1 MWLWRDIFIF
11 DAYLVVFA
19 IIKVYVQPIKF
30 ELKLTLLFLPDL
42 WIVSQIS
49 HKVGT
54 SLVIIINDVY
64 NNNTDDDND
73 DDDVPD
79 GVAADYDDHDV
90 DAHSGDQNLALSDQF
105 LEERIWFY
113 WNNCST
119 GVKLVSNIYHF
130 LYLSP

>member
-1 MWLWRDIFIF
+1 M
-11 DAYLVVFA
+11 
-19 IIKVYVQPIKF
+19 
-30 ELKLTLLFLPDL
+30 
-42 WIVSQIS
+42 
-49 HKVGT
+49 
-54 SLVIIINDVY
+54 IINVDNDDY
-64 NNNTDDDND
+64 DDYDDDAEEDDDND
-73 DDDVPD
+73 DDVPD
-79 GVAADYDDHDV
+79 RVAADNDDDDV